1 MMNWINKILS
11 ANLNAILAT
20 VLIHLI
26 FLFIILLIHIVP
38 PKQNKEAVIIM
49 DAKNMEEME
58 EYFEAKEKV
67 DKLME
72 EIAAAK
78 NLSLEDIRNLSTNS
92 KPESRQWANEEE
104 KLSAEELKQ
113 RYEDELR
120 REMYGDEYDKI
131 KEEINSETEV
141 EEIGEYI
148 SDKVEKPKQGNE
160 SYYSGPALVNVE
172 LEDETRGHIYIDIP
186 VFTCKGSGTII
197 VNIEINEFGE
207 VTKTKLSSI
216 IAEEDQECLSQAAI
230 MAAKSSRFSIK
241 KGVKNLKGKIIYQFI
256 EQY

>member
-1 MMNWINKILS
+1 MNWINKILDT
-11 ANLNAILAT
+11 NLNAILAT

-26 FLFIILLIHIVP
+26 LLFVILLIQIVP
-38 PKQNKEAVIIM
+38 PQQNKEAIIMM
-49 DAKNMEEME
+49 DAKNMDEME
-58 EYFEAKEKV
+58 QYFEAQKKV

-92 KPESRQWANEEE
+92 KPESRQWENEEE
-104 KLSAEELKQ
+104 RLSAEELKQ

-120 REMYGDEYDKI
+120 HEMYGDKYDKI
-131 KEEINSETEV
+131 NEEINSETEI
-141 EEIGEYI
+141 EKIGEYV

-172 LEDETRGHIYIDIP
+172 LDDETRGHIYIDIP
-186 VFTCKGSGTII
+186 VFTCKGSGTI
-197 VNIEINEFGE
+197 VVYIEINENGE
-207 VTKTKLSSI
+207 VIKTKLSSV
-216 IAEEDQECLSQAAI
+216 IAEEDQECLTQAAI
-230 MAAKSSRFSIK
+230 IAAKSSRFSIK
-241 KGVKNLKGKIIYQFI
+241 KGVKNLKGKITYQFI